1 MDERILQLLGDSR
14 FERDLYEAAMFNLED
29 HRNILRYH
37 NFAFAMR
44 ELVGHTLA
52 RLAPDEDVQKCIWW
66 KKKAKGVVPQVTRI
80 ERCVYATQ
88 GGLSNHYVKNRLEL
102 DFSREHEK
110 LRDAVIRLNGYVH
123 ITPEVFQLEEED
135 VERHAEETIEAV
147 AGLMAC
153 ILECRAAVADRL
165 SDAISDAAVN
175 QVVSE
180 SLDAVDELAT
190 HYFLEE
196 VYVDSHEVSHI
207 TSKSVH
213 FKVSGT
219 VGVTLQWGSNSDL
232 RNGDGAEMDQSF
244 DFTCELTCETPNP
257 DPVALEFVEN
267 SVMVDTSDWYD
278 RDEEWVEPQ
287 EEDGPA
293 DLSPPTG
300 QVLRPDF

>member
-29 HRNILRYH
+29 RRNKLRFH

-52 RLAPDEDVQKCIWW
+52 RLAPDEEVKKCIWW
-66 KKKAKGVVPQVTRI
+66 KKKPRDVVHQVTRM
-80 ERCVYATQ
+80 ERCVYAAQ
-88 GGLSNHYVKNRLEL
+88 GGLSNHYVTKRLGL
-102 DFSREHEK
+102 DFNQEHEN
-110 LRDAVIRLNGYVH
+110 LRDAVVRLNGYVH
-123 ITPEVFQLEEED
+123 ITPEVFRLED
-135 VERHAEETIEAV
+135 DDIQRLAEETIEAV

-153 ILECRAAVADRL
+153 ILECRSAVADCL
-165 SDAISDAAVN
+165 SDAINDAAVN

-207 TSKSVH
+207 TSAAVH
-213 FKVSGT
+213 FKVSGS

-232 RNGDGAEMDQSF
+232 RKGDGAEMDQSF
-244 DFTCELTCETPNP
+244 DFTCELTCATPNP
-257 DPVALEFVEN
+257 DPEALEFVEN
-267 SVMVDTSDWYD
+267 SVMVDTGDWYD
-278 RDEEWVEPQ
+278 QDDEWAEPL
-287 EEDGPA
+287 EHDSLEDQR
-293 DLSPPTG
+293 PPTG
-300 QVLRPDF
+300 QVLTFDF